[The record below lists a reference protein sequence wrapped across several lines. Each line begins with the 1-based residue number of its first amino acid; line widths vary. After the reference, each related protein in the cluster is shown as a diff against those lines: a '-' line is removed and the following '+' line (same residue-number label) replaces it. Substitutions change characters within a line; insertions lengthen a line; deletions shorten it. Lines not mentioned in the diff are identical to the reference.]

1 MMKYEDTRIDG
12 FKLRFA
18 EEKDVGILL
27 EMIKELAVYEK
38 LLDEVTATEEI
49 LKDSLFHRKV
59 AEAVIA
65 EYEDKPVGY
74 IIFFHNFS
82 TFTGRPGIY
91 LEDLYVRPEMRGK
104 GLGKIMLA
112 FLAKLAVERKCAR
125 FEWVCLDWNTPS
137 IGFYKRMGAVP
148 MDEWTIYRLTGS
160 KLSEL
165 ADEFRP
171 QNSLE

>member
-1 MMKYEDTRIDG
+1 MKYEDARMDG

-18 EEKDVGILL
+18 EEKDIGILL

-38 LLDEVTATEEI
+38 LLDEVTATEET
-49 LKDSLFHRKV
+49 LKESLFIRKV

-65 EYEDKPVGY
+65 EYEDKPIGY

-82 TFTGRPGIY
+82 TFTGRPGLY
-91 LEDLYVRPEMRGK
+91 LEDLYVRPEMRGR
-104 GLGKIMLA
+104 GFGKTMLS

-125 FEWVCLDWNTPS
+125 VEWACLDWNTHS

-148 MDEWTIYRLTGS
+148 MDEWTVYRLAGS
-160 KLSEL
+160 KLNEL

-171 QNSLE
+171 QGSPE